1 PRCWSRR
8 GTWPRSTARCACCWT
23 TLSSGLSTL
32 GGASNGPPRG
42 PPPTRR
48 WIRCALSTRSW
59 SPPATPH
66 SDGSDLP
73 VVDLSRWRPVSSL
86 TRASGRRRAAPY
98 LVIAV
103 AALAAI
109 IGLTV
114 HPVAPE
120 IERTADYVVIAG
132 AAGLRWSDVDPQR
145 TPNLWRLATD
155 GAI

>member
-1 PRCWSRR
+1 M
-8 GTWPRSTARCACCWT
+8 
-23 TLSSGLSTL
+23 
-32 GGASNGPPRG
+32 
-42 PPPTRR
+42 
-48 WIRCALSTRSW
+48 
-59 SPPATPH
+59 
-66 SDGSDLP
+66 
-73 VVDLSRWRPVSSL
+73 VDLSRWRPVSSL

-145 TPNLWRLATD
+145 TRISGAWRRMERSALGDTPSTGRRAPSTA
-155 GAI
+155 G